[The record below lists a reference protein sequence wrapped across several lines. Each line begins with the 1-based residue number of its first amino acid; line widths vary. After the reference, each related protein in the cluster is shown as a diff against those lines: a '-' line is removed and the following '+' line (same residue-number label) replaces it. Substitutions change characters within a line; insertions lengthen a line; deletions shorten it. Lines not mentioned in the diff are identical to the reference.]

1 VSQYT
6 LAVIFTNGQTATTT
20 FDGYYA
26 ESCADRQFDMLI
38 EHNSSVLFAALV
50 DGLTPRRV
58 YRHPEFTK

>member
-1 VSQYT
+1 
-6 LAVIFTNGQTATTT
+6 
-20 FDGYYA
+20 
-26 ESCADRQFDMLI
+26 MLI